1 VLGME
6 TMLIRC
12 PHCGAEANFM
22 WTGANRVNI
31 RYLDREQQ
39 KCNRLS
45 EEIAAKGK
53 ANLAEFNCKYM
64 ADEVE
69 RAIIRTRRR

>member
-1 VLGME
+1 
-6 TMLIRC
+6 
-12 PHCGAEANFM
+12 M

-31 RYLDREQQ
+31 RYLDREQHR
-39 KCNRLS
+39 CNRLS

-53 ANLAEFNCKYM
+53 VNLAEFDCKHM

-69 RAIIRTRRR
+69 RAISRTRRR